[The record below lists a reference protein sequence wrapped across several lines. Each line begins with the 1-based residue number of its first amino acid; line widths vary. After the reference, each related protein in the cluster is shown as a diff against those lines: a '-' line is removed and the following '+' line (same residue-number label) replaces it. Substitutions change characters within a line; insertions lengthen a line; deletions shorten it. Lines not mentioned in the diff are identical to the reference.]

1 MTVNGSG
8 ATVYAD
14 REALSRALWN
24 LLDNAAKYSPGC
36 KTVWLDVESA
46 GGTVSIRVRDRGVGI
61 PRREQQEIF
70 EKFVR
75 GRAPDGASVR
85 GTGMGL
91 AMVRQI
97 AVAHGG
103 DIEVDSEPGHGSTF
117 TLSLPS
123 GE

>member
-1 MTVNGSG
+1 M
-8 ATVYAD
+8 YAD

-24 LLDNAAKYSPGC
+24 LLDNAAKYSPKC

-46 GGTVSIRVRDRGVGI
+46 RGTVSIRVRDRGVGI

-75 GRAPDGASVR
+75 GGAPDDAFVR

-103 DIEVDSEPGHGSTF
+103 DIDVDSEPDHGSTF
-117 TLSLPS
+117 TLSLPA
-123 GE
+123 EE